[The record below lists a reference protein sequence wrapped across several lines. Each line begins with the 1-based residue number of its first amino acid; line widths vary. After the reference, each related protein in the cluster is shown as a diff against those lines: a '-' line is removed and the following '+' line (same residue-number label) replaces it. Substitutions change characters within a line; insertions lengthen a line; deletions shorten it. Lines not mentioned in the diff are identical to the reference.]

1 MERRIEAGDAPY
13 REPEPD
19 PQWRKD
25 LGSPQVSTM
34 PTDSHLWTWNL
45 NQQHRR
51 IEVKHAHSDQAS
63 TPDHLRRLRRT
74 RGSAFYGWRA
84 CRTAPRCIKL
94 PNGEIRVR
102 RVDLEKWLENLED
115 NK

>member
-34 PTDSHLWTWNL
+34 PTDSRLWTWNL
-45 NQQHRR
+45 DQQHRR

-74 RGSAFYGWRA
+74 RGSAFDVLRVEG
-84 CRTAPRCIKL
+84 L
-94 PNGEIRVR
+94 PHGSALHQAAER
-102 RVDLEKWLENLED
+102 RDPCQAS
-115 NK
+115 